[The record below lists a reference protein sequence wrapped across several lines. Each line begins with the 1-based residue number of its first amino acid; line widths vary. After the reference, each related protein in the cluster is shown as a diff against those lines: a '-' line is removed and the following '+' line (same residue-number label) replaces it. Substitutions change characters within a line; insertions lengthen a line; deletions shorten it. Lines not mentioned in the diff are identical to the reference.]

1 MQNMK
6 VTLTQF
12 LDNFQAKII
21 KKYWGGVKQRFNI
34 YMVVFE
40 VF

>member
-12 LDNFQAKII
+12 LDNFQAKIF
-21 KKYWGGVKQRFNI
+21 KKYLGEIKQSFDILREGF
-34 YMVVFE
+34 
-40 VF
+40 